1 LQTEQQTAQAFDLVL
16 IDRLLRGVDGE
27 TLGHWIKELPEL
39 ADTPLV
45 LMTATGYR
53 GDAQRLSEIG
63 FAAYLPK
70 PIKRSL
76 LIDCI
81 LTVLQHPQHGIEKIP
96 LVTRHSLADD
106 RRSNAHILLVEDNK
120 VNQVVSM
127 SMLRKLGYSDI
138 DLAEDGEEA
147 IAKAA
152 EKNYDLILM
161 DCQMPRMDGYEAT
174 SILRQRGFTLP
185 IVAITANA
193 MAEEVEH
200 CMSVGMNGHVEK
212 PVAIKALAA
221 ALEKFLTPVS
231 ESIELNGP

>member
-1 LQTEQQTAQAFDLVL
+1 
-16 IDRLLRGVDGE
+16 
-27 TLGHWIKELPEL
+27 
-39 ADTPLV
+39 
-45 LMTATGYR
+45 
-53 GDAQRLSEIG
+53 
-63 FAAYLPK
+63 
-70 PIKRSL
+70 
-76 LIDCI
+76 
-81 LTVLQHPQHGIEKIP
+81 
-96 LVTRHSLADD
+96 
-106 RRSNAHILLVEDNK
+106 
-120 VNQVVSM
+120 M

-152 EKNYDLILM
+152 EKTYNLILM